1 MTGFHFSL
9 SAALFKLKQNTRDSS
24 QALYRTVICKVRRL
38 GRPLSEQRP
47 MGEGFGHEEP
57 MRTPEVE
64 ATQTRSEST
73 GNVGHEL
80 SELARLLEH
89 NEGHNEIN
97 HRTSDRWSNL
107 AARLKQE
114 QAGGGF
120 RLNENGRFILASN
133 GTEAD
138 RAFVAD
144 PLVRSIQS
152 EIKQKARELNF
163 RTSRMS
169 TQPGWSY
176 RAAPIRLFADLI
188 SRSAPEVA
196 NDIGTLWALYVSLGT
211 HVDTGS
217 RRRRFLG
224 GEARQMEADALRRL
238 RDLVMIT
245 GPWIQAFP
253 TGHAL
258 DDQGHDAGS
267 PRAEIIGH
275 ARAFLRS
282 TEKTRL
288 IGDDDAVVLW
298 ATLGC
303 GDDNISLARKAR
315 SWAVRAVSNLGI
327 AMLLVL
333 GGIVRLY
340 KLYEKSAEFPAVSDL
355 ARRIENVMLQ
365 NEEGL
370 LQLLSDLPAD
380 IWGDVRTVVQAI
392 RLGAADNA

>member
-1 MTGFHFSL
+1 
-9 SAALFKLKQNTRDSS
+9 
-24 QALYRTVICKVRRL
+24 
-38 GRPLSEQRP
+38 
-47 MGEGFGHEEP
+47 
-57 MRTPEVE
+57 
-64 ATQTRSEST
+64 
-73 GNVGHEL
+73 
-80 SELARLLEH
+80 
-89 NEGHNEIN
+89 
-97 HRTSDRWSNL
+97 
-107 AARLKQE
+107 
-114 QAGGGF
+114 
-120 RLNENGRFILASN
+120 
-133 GTEAD
+133 
-138 RAFVAD
+138 
-144 PLVRSIQS
+144 
-152 EIKQKARELNF
+152 
-163 RTSRMS
+163 
-169 TQPGWSY
+169 
-176 RAAPIRLFADLI
+176 
-188 SRSAPEVA
+188 
-196 NDIGTLWALYVSLGT
+196 
-211 HVDTGS
+211 
-217 RRRRFLG
+217 
-224 GEARQMEADALRRL
+224 MEADALRRL

-282 TEKTRL
+282 AEKTRL

-315 SWAVRAVSNLGI
+315 SWAVRTVSNLGI

-340 KLYEKSAEFPAVSDL
+340 KLYEESAEFPAVSDL

-365 NEEGL
+365 KEEAL

-380 IWGDVRTVVQAI
+380 IWGDIRTVVQAI